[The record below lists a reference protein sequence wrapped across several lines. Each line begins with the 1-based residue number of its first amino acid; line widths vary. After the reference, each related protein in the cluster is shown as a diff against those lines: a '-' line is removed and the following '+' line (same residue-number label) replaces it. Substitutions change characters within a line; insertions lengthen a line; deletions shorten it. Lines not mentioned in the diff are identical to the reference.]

1 MNDAAPKWTI
11 TRLSWHFPYLLL
23 RYPETATLTLRL
35 IARLLLV
42 QIEYTALQMGRYW
55 LRLTRGV

>member
-11 TRLSWHFPYLLL
+11 ARLTWYWPYLLL

-35 IARLLLV
+35 IARLLFV
-42 QIEYTALQMGRYW
+42 RIKYTALQMERHW
-55 LRLTRGV
+55 LRLTRL